1 MPPRRRNPP
10 SGNSSRVSS
19 GTSFRSPSGN
29 SSSGGP
35 STILMKVPGGGVP
48 WALIIFI
55 VSLVASV
62 AFGLFVTVLAAQK
75 EVSLRTYLSGHS
87 DELDCGTGP
96 MTVVEARKASALLRK
111 KIIWV
116 APSFGISFLL
126 SHFVLVASL
135 LLRKYNFT
143 QWLSGVAAIFGVISA
158 TLLVFYQQTTA
169 ALVSI
174 IFTAIS
180 VIWLIVWSNTR
191 HWSQV
196 LAQELFNI
204 KSWSLF
210 ALSISVSAT
219 TMLVF
224 GGYLSVLYSMRQ
236 TWDTSFPRCTK
247 DRIIYPS
254 RFIMAIFLLSMV
266 TYWVTQVIASL
277 GQTLAAVAIQK
288 HIFKVH
294 PDLGHSKA
302 RTSIRRILR
311 LSCGSVCF
319 GAGLL
324 SLSLF
329 LKDLSM
335 VLMQNLSLAPTD
347 PFRSA
352 TTAILMSLL
361 TQMGPLFAA
370 LHTMIND
377 WVFVIIALDGI
388 PYWKANQVGVT
399 LLMSTGL
406 DILHRETGLSEMI
419 THLPLVIAGI
429 SATVTYL
436 LVTLMPGPIVQTG
449 DILTADVLVAF
460 AFFGGMQ
467 IARAVLAPFKGG
479 MCTIYVMIAREP
491 KLFKDHYEEI
501 WNRLEELRPTL
512 AEALLKRQS

>member
-1 MPPRRRNPP
+1 MPSRRRNPP

-19 GTSFRSPSGN
+19 GTSIRSPSGN
-29 SSSGGP
+29 SLPGP
-35 STILMKVPGGGVP
+35 STILKEVPGGGVP

-55 VSLVASV
+55 VSLVASI
-62 AFGLFVTVLAAQK
+62 AFGLLVAVLAAQK
-75 EVSLRTYLSGHS
+75 EVALSTYLSGHS

-96 MTVVEARKASALLRK
+96 MTVVEVRKASALLRK
-111 KIIWV
+111 KTIWV

-126 SHFVLVASL
+126 SHFVLVASF
-135 LLRKYNFT
+135 LLRKSNLT
-143 QWLSGVAAIFGVISA
+143 QWLSGAAAIFGLISA
-158 TLLVFYQQTTA
+158 TLLVFYLHSTA

-174 IFTAIS
+174 IFTIVS
-180 VIWLIVWSNTR
+180 VTWLIIWFDTR

-210 ALSISVSAT
+210 ALSISASAL
-219 TMLVF
+219 TMVVF

-236 TWDTSFPRCTK
+236 LWDTNFPKCTK
-247 DRIIYPS
+247 DRNIYPS
-254 RFIMAIFLLSMV
+254 RYIMVIFLLSLV
-266 TYWVTQVIASL
+266 TYWITQVIASL

-294 PDLGHSKA
+294 PDLGESKA
-302 RTSIRRILR
+302 LRTSIRRILG
-311 LSCGSVCF
+311 LSFGSVCF

-352 TTAILMSLL
+352 TAAVLMSLL
-361 TQMGPLFAA
+361 TYMGPLYAA
-370 LHTMIND
+370 LHTKIND
-377 WVFVIIALDGI
+377 WAFVIIALDGI

-419 THLPLVIAGI
+419 THLPLVIGGI
-429 SATVTYL
+429 SATSTYL
-436 LVTLMPGPIVQTG
+436 LVTLMPGPIVETS

-491 KLFKDHYEEI
+491 TLFKDHHEEI
-501 WNRLEELRPTL
+501 WNRLVELRPAL
-512 AEALLKRQS
+512 AEALLKRES